1 MTFRQRWRVAYR
13 LAIALLLG
21 AGWNAALA
29 AAFLSVALQDGTKLL
44 ELPLADDPAWIIRW
58 NHSVTGIMV
67 SDYYQFDGEVM
78 YLSASH
84 TPAFDA
90 GLGHVPG
97 RGRVKSD
104 DRHGYWI
111 LDLNE
116 NVPGN
121 SYHLRAGSPQV
132 DHRLVHAG
140 RTYSLSALAAG
151 QRLEISVTR

>member
-1 MTFRQRWRVAYR
+1 MSFRRQWRASA
-13 LAIALLLG
+13 LATALLLT
-21 AGWNAALA
+21 GWSVAAQPAALLVVQ
-29 AAFLSVALQDGTKLL
+29 LSDGTQLL
-44 ELPLADDPAWIIRW
+44 EISLADDPAWIIRW

-67 SDYYQFDGEVM
+67 SDYYQFDGETM

-97 RGRVKSD
+97 RGRVQSD

-116 NVPGN
+116 SVPGN
-121 SYHLRAGSPQV
+121 SYFLRAGSLRV
-132 DHRLVHAG
+132 NHRLVHGG
-140 RTYSLSALAAG
+140 RTYSLSDLAAG